1 MAQKSS
7 RQVGSVVSR
16 ERGELVTMCQAVSA
30 SGNSVPPLLIFPRK
44 NYKDWFIRGGPA
56 DCKGAANDSGWMQ
69 EAQYI
74 QFMYHFIENVCPS
87 KSAPVL
93 LLLDNYYAH
102 LSIEALNLAKDKG
115 VVCLSFPP
123 HTTHKLQPL
132 DVSIYGPLKKYIAA
146 SQDAWMKNHPGSVV
160 SIYDLPAIL
169 SEALP
174 RANSATNIING
185 FRRTGIMPL
194 NPQVFEDHEFA
205 PASVTDRECPTSE
218 PVRPE
223 SPASRGE
230 AASDR
235 APTTSAISDHPSIFS
250 ALFDHPSTSSALFD
264 QPSTSSALSCHPST
278 SSALSGYLSTS
289 SALSDHP
296 STSSAISNYPPS
308 ISADFDLP
316 PSTSTVFP
324 QSPTTS
330 VASDLTPF
338 FTNPSNT
345 PHRSDQSAFSPIEI
359 IGGLPKAKPR
369 KSTAKRRGRQ
379 SAILTDTPVKKKL
392 EEEKQKATQNKNSKW
407 QKLSFPKKKK
417 PRKSYNEDWH
427 CLICGDSYAN
437 SRPGEE
443 WVKCAQCNG
452 WFHFD
457 CTEGLSKY
465 CCHLCSNN
473 PVSVIA

>member
-1 MAQKSS
+1 
-7 RQVGSVVSR
+7 
-16 ERGELVTMCQAVSA
+16 
-30 SGNSVPPLLIFPRK
+30 
-44 NYKDWFIRGGPA
+44 
-56 DCKGAANDSGWMQ
+56 
-69 EAQYI
+69 
-74 QFMYHFIENVCPS
+74 
-87 KSAPVL
+87 
-93 LLLDNYYAH
+93 
-102 LSIEALNLAKDKG
+102 
-115 VVCLSFPP
+115 
-123 HTTHKLQPL
+123 
-132 DVSIYGPLKKYIAA
+132 
-146 SQDAWMKNHPGSVV
+146 MKNHPGSVM

-185 FRRTGIMPL
+185 FRRTGIMPF

-205 PASVTDRECPTSE
+205 PASVTDRECPASE

-223 SPASRGE
+223 SPVNRGE
-230 AASDR
+230 AASDW
-235 APTTSAISDHPSIFS
+235 APTTSTISDHPSTSS
-250 ALFDHPSTSSALFD
+250 ALSDHPSTSSALFD
-264 QPSTSSALSCHPST
+264 HPST
-278 SSALSGYLSTS
+278 FSALSGHPSTS

-330 VASDLTPF
+330 AASDLTPF
-338 FTNPSNT
+338 STNPSNT

-369 KSTAKRRGRQ
+369 KSTAKRRRGRQ
-379 SAILTDTPVKKKL
+379 SAILTDTPVKKKI
-392 EEEKQKATQNKNSKW
+392 EEEKQKATQNKNSKRR
-407 QKLSFPKKKK
+407 KLSFPKKKK

-452 WFHFD
+452 WSHFD

-465 CCHLCSNN
+465 CCHLCSK
-473 PVSVIA
+473 